1 MSNTIQ
7 CPQCSHQFEI
17 TEALLR
23 QVSQQAQVEI
33 ETRLQAEREKIVRD
47 AEARVAEAAKSAAEE
62 RKASEEA
69 SRKLR
74 EEAVTA
80 AVRLE
85 QERQATQATLQAQR
99 EELNRKSLEA
109 LTKQLT
115 DMQEQNQKLVES
127 QQLAQIEA
135 RKQADAAAKQRI
147 EQVTT
152 ELQQSLKQESELKIR
167 ELELK
172 LGTVQGQLQEAS
184 RKASQGS
191 MQNQGAALEAT
202 FEDQLR
208 STFPRDEVTEVK
220 TGARGAD
227 IILEVVNDAGTI
239 CGRIL
244 FETKRTQAWSNDW
257 VGKLREDMHLAK
269 AHVAVIIT
277 QQLPKDIQSCGFK
290 DGVWVSDYTSAMTL
304 IRSLRWGLMQVQLEK
319 KVHQHADQ
327 NAALLYGYVT
337 SPEFRNRVVSIVG
350 AHAALRDGINKERKA
365 MEKNWK
371 LRETQIGIVE
381 TNIMAMLGSIEGNS
395 GHRLEGVG
403 DLELEDAGG
412 SLLEDS
418 E

>member
-7 CPQCSHQFEI
+7 CPQCSHQFAM
-17 TEALLR
+17 TEALLK
-23 QVSQQAQVEI
+23 QVSQQAQAEI
-33 ETRLQAEREKIVRD
+33 EIRLKAERAKLAKESEQLL
-47 AEARVAEAAKSAAEE
+47 AEATKQASENE
-62 RKASEEA
+62 RKAVEEA
-69 SRKLR
+69 LR
-74 EEAVTA
+74 VQKES
-80 AVRLE
+80 
-85 QERQATQATLQAQR
+85 QEREQLLQKQR
-99 EELNRKSLEA
+99 ELQSQEA
-109 LTKQLT
+109 ADRLVKQLT

-127 QQLAQIEA
+127 QRLAQIEA
-135 RKQADAAAKQRI
+135 RQQADAAAQQRI
-147 EQVTT
+147 EQVTV
-152 ELQQSLKQESELKIR
+152 ELQQSIKQESDLKIQG
-167 ELELK
+167 LELQ
-172 LGTVQGQLQEAS
+172 LGTVQKQLEEAS
-184 RKASQGS
+184 RKATQGS

-202 FEDQLR
+202 FEDQL
-208 STFPRDEVTEVK
+208 SSEFPRDQVRDVPTGVK
-220 TGARGAD
+220 GAD
-227 IILEVVNDAGTI
+227 VMLDIFNDVGTS
-239 CGRIL
+239 CGLIL
-244 FETKRTQAWSNDW
+244 FETKRTQNWGNDW
-257 VGKLREDMHLAK
+257 IGKLREDLHRVN
-269 AHVAVIIT
+269 AHVGVIVT
-277 QQLPKDIQSCGFK
+277 QTLPKDIQGCGLK
-290 DGVWVSDYTSAMTL
+290 DGIWVTDYPSAMTL
-304 IRSLRWGLMQVQLEK
+304 IRTLRWGLVQVQLEK

>member
-7 CPQCSHQFEI
+7 CPQCSHQFEM

-47 AEARVAEAAKSAAEE
+47 AEARVAEAAKSAADE

-74 EEAVTA
+74 EEAVAA

-109 LTKQLT
+109 LTKQLS

-172 LGTVQGQLQEAS
+172 LGTVQGKLEEAS

-208 STFPRDEVTEVK
+208 STFPRDMVTEVK

-227 IILEVVNDAGTI
+227 IVLEVINDVGTAS
-239 CGRIL
+239 GTIL
-244 FETKRTQAWSNDW
+244 FETKRTQDWSNAW
-257 VGKLREDMHLAK
+257 IGKLREDMHRVK
-269 AHVAVIIT
+269 AHVGIIVT

-290 DGVWVSDYTSAMTL
+290 DGIWVTDYPSAMTL

-319 KVHQHADQ
+319 KVHQHADE

-371 LRETQIGIVE
+371 LRETQIDIVE

-403 DLELEDAGG
+403 DLELENGES

>member
-7 CPQCSHQFEI
+7 CPQCNHQFEM

-23 QVSQQAQVEI
+23 QVSQQSQAELEQ
-33 ETRLQAEREKIVRD
+33 RLKAEREKISR
-47 AEARVAEAAKSAAEE
+47 EMEQRMKAAQTQ
-62 RKASEEA
+62 ASEREKKAIEDALKAQKEGQEHEA
-69 SRKLR
+69 QLQKQREFQSQQAADRLAKKL
-74 EEAVTA
+74 EELQKENQDLA
-80 AVRLE
+80 
-85 QERQATQATLQAQR
+85 ERQRLAT
-99 EELNRKSLEA
+99 
-109 LTKQLT
+109 
-115 DMQEQNQKLVES
+115 
-127 QQLAQIEA
+127 IEA
-135 RKQADAAAKQRI
+135 RQAADAAAQARI
-147 EQVTT
+147 DQVTT
-152 ELQQSLKQESELKIR
+152 ELQQRLQQESELKIR

-220 TGARGAD
+220 TGVRGAD

-257 VGKLREDMHLAK
+257 VGKLREDIHLAK
-269 AHVAVIIT
+269 AHVGVIVT
-277 QQLPKDIQSCGFK
+277 QQLPKEIPSCGFK

-350 AHAALRDGINKERKA
+350 AHALLRKGINDEKKA
-365 MEKNWK
+365 MAKNWK
-371 LRETQIGIVE
+371 LREAQFDIVE
-381 TNIMAMLGSIEGNS
+381 QNIMEMLGSIEGNS
-395 GHRLEGVG
+395 GHKLKGVG
-403 DLELEDAGG
+403 ELELENGQSGLLEDAG
-412 SLLEDS
+412 
-418 E
+418 

>member
-7 CPQCSHQFEI
+7 CPQCSHQFEM

-47 AEARVAEAAKSAAEE
+47 AEARVAEAVKSAADE

-74 EEAVTA
+74 EEAVAA

-109 LTKQLT
+109 LTKQLS

-135 RKQADAAAKQRI
+135 RKQADAAATQRI

-172 LGTVQGQLQEAS
+172 LGTVQGKLEEAS

-208 STFPRDEVTEVK
+208 STFTRDTVTEVK

-227 IILEVVNDAGTI
+227 VILEVFNDVGTAS
-239 CGRIL
+239 GSIL
-244 FETKRTQAWSNDW
+244 FETKRTQEWGNAWI
-257 VGKLREDMHLAK
+257 GKLREDMHRVK
-269 AHVAVIIT
+269 AHVGVIIT
-277 QQLPKDIQSCGFK
+277 QQLPKDIVGCGFK

-319 KVHQHADQ
+319 KVHQHADE

-371 LRETQIGIVE
+371 LRETQIDIVE